1 VEEVAGGGDSGAT
14 HPPIV
19 AEQVLDVGGAVLEA
33 VEAGGVFRV
42 SDDVNGHLKELLLES
57 RHG

>member
-1 VEEVAGGGDSGAT
+1 MEEVAGGGDSGAT

-19 AEQVLDVGGAVLEA
+19 AEQVLDVGGVAREA
-33 VEAGGVFRV
+33 VETAGVPRV
-42 SDDVNGHLKELLLES
+42 SDDVQRGLKELLLES